1 MYDDCYVKMNAK
13 SENKNL
19 IYIKIYSREMKI
31 NDSELHRNT
40 SATGM
45 AVVMVNPFNGIFIA
59 FAISQ
64 KGNVKINKVGCLK

>member
-1 MYDDCYVKMNAK
+1 
-13 SENKNL
+13 
-19 IYIKIYSREMKI
+19 MKI

-40 SATGM
+40 SAIGM

-64 KGNVKINKVGCLK
+64 KGNVKINKVGCLKSDDVAFTRNIDNKPHHLCY

>member
-1 MYDDCYVKMNAK
+1 
-13 SENKNL
+13 
-19 IYIKIYSREMKI
+19 MKI